1 MIKQYGRKAKT
12 SMFYENEESRLYRKF
27 LNNWSTYGQ
36 KKQEKIGRYQNLFGK
51 ANKYLVDIVDDGLM
65 TAVRKMKKIN
75 S

>member
-1 MIKQYGRKAKT
+1 MIKQYGEEAKT
-12 SMFYENEESRLYRKF
+12 FLFYENEESRLYRKF
-27 LNNWSTYGQ
+27 LNSWNTYWQ
-36 KKQEKIGRYQNLFGK
+36 KKQEKIGRHQNLFGK